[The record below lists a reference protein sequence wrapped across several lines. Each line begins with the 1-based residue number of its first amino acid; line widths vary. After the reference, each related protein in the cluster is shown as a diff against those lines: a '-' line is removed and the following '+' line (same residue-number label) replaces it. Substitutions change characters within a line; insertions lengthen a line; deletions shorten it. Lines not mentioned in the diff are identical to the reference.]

1 MSHVHCPGCRYAYNV
16 ALSAGCPRC
25 AVTRAAPAV
34 QPIVVVDRSD
44 ALAEVDVALDR
55 LAAALGRLADDE
67 LDAVALRLA
76 ATEHV
81 GTWGGVIA
89 NAIAG
94 AVLARRGTVAIPADP
109 EPPAPPTARERALFA
124 LALALLARLA
134 AVTRDV
140 GSRFARMR

>member
-1 MSHVHCPGCRYAYNV
+1 
-16 ALSAGCPRC
+16 
-25 AVTRAAPAV
+25 VTRAPAPA
-34 QPIVVVDRSD
+34 PIEVVDRSD
-44 ALAEVDVALDR
+44 ALAEVDAALDR

-81 GTWGGVIA
+81 GTWGGVLA

-109 EPPAPPTARERALFA
+109 EPPAPPQPTAREKALLA

-134 AVTRDV
+134 AVTR
-140 GSRFARMR
+140 RFARI